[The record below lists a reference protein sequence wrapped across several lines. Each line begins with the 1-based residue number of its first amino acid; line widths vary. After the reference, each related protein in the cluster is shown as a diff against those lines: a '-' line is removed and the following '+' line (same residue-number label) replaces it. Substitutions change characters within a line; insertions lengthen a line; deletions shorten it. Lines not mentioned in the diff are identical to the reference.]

1 MDRQTDR
8 SRRIVTIAA
17 AGALLLA
24 LPGCYKR
31 VVDSRGLGGDS
42 QKLRE
47 QKEREPVLRDLLTTT
62 TEREKRS
69 TSGVR

>member
-1 MDRQTDR
+1 M
-8 SRRIVTIAA
+8 TIAA
-17 AGALLLA
+17 AGALLLV

-31 VVDSRGLGGDS
+31 VVDARGLGGDS
-42 QKLRE
+42 ETLRE

>member
-31 VVDSRGLGGDS
+31 VVDARGLGGDS
-42 QKLRE
+42 EKLRE

>member
-1 MDRQTDR
+1 MAFHLDRRTR
-8 SRRIVTIAA
+8 TLVIAA
-17 AGALLLA
+17 AGAVLVA

-31 VVDSRGLGGDS
+31 VVDSRGIGGDS
-42 QKLRE
+42 EKLRE
-47 QKEREPVLRDLLTTT
+47 QQEREPVLRDLLTTT